1 MTFTQSTFPES
12 KSSHLKRWHPKRK
25 SSLRNQQFSA
35 CHVFGECT
43 LVYCLSPP
51 PTKKRETLVAEGAE
65 VLSRL
70 IKLIPKI
77 IPFGKEIH
85 FPRPV
90 IFGIHSLTFGGL
102 ISIQYTSSCMGG
114 KNIYQDPEPFNKWS
128 STCGEKKTPKNLQL
142 NLNSPIHLFPSL
154 LLSGGSSS
162 INLEWG
168 IWPQIGSS
176 THVVRITWSL
186 SFKKP
191 L

>member
-25 SSLRNQQFSA
+25 SSLLFVPA
-35 CHVFGECT
+35 
-43 LVYCLSPP
+43 PP
-51 PTKKRETLVAEGAE
+51 NKKRETLVAEGAE

-70 IKLIPKI
+70 IKLIPKMT
-77 IPFGKEIH
+77 PFGKEIH

-102 ISIQYTSSCMGG
+102 ISIQYLLPAWEE
-114 KNIYQDPEPFNKWS
+114 KNLSRSWTFQQVILYMWR
-128 STCGEKKTPKNLQL
+128 KKTPKNLQK
-142 NLNSPIHLFPSL
+142 NLNSPIHLFPWL

-168 IWPQIGSS
+168 IGLQIG
-176 THVVRITWSL
+176 
-186 SFKKP
+186 
-191 L
+191 

>member
-51 PTKKRETLVAEGAE
+51 PTKKER
-65 VLSRL
+65 RL
-70 IKLIPKI
+70 WQKGPKSFHVWSSWYPKLCHLERRYILQD
-77 IPFGKEIH
+77 
-85 FPRPV
+85 PV
-90 IFGIHSLTFGGL
+90 IFGIHSLTLGGL

-128 STCGEKKTPKNLQL
+128 STCGEKKLQKTFSRIWIPQFTYFL
-142 NLNSPIHLFPSL
+142 RCFFQGEVV
-154 LLSGGSSS
+154 LS
-162 INLEWG
+162 
-168 IWPQIGSS
+168 IWSGEFD
-176 THVVRITWSL
+176 
-186 SFKKP
+186 FK
-191 L
+191 LARQLM